1 MTQTIITS
9 YYEADHDRLDKLF
22 KTFQRLKKSDF
33 QKAKEAFVDF
43 KLGLQR
49 HIVWEEEIL
58 FLAFEEKTGL
68 RDAGPTA
75 VMRMEHRQIDVALEA
90 IHRKVKEGNT
100 ESDAE
105 EAALL
110 AVLSEHN
117 HKEENILYPA
127 IENLLSAEEIEE
139 VFRKMEA
146 IPSERCVHCC
156 GGKCE

>member
-1 MTQTIITS
+1 MTQTTVTS
-9 YYEADHDRLDKLF
+9 YYEADHERLEKLL
-22 KTFQRLKKSDF
+22 KTFQKLKRTHF
-33 QKAKEAFVDF
+33 HEAKEAFVEF

-49 HIVWEEEIL
+49 HIAWEEEIL
-58 FLAFEEKTGL
+58 FVAFEEKTGL

-75 VMRMEHRQIDVALEA
+75 VMRMEHRKIGDALEA
-90 IHRKVKEGNT
+90 IHRKVKEGNPET
-100 ESDAE
+100 DPD
-105 EAALL
+105 EATLV

-146 IPSERCVHCC
+146 ISSEGCSGCC
-156 GGKCE
+156 GGCR